1 LWNVEERTEWG
12 KTVVHDDVLQA
23 IAARAVLAVPGVVQM
38 SQHGIG
44 DNLNSLVRHELL
56 NRGVRVSETGD
67 GHYAIDLYIVVQYG
81 MRMAQVGRQIGHEV
95 NAALHEAVGAFPDQ
109 ITIHV
114 EGVRV
119 VGEK

>member
-1 LWNVEERTEWG
+1 MEERTEWG

-109 ITIHV
+109 IAIHV